1 MNFAS
6 IAFLQFIIVVMV
18 LLIVFKNTTIRK
30 LILLVASYF
39 FYGYWD
45 YRFTALILFS
55 TIVDYVIGRALGQSA
70 ENSID
75 ETQRKWLLTLSVC
88 VNLGLLGFF
97 KYFNFF
103 IDSANVILSGAGWNI
118 SNLNII
124 LPVGISFYTFQTMS
138 YTIDIYRRKLKP
150 ADSFLDFATFVAFF
164 PQLVAGPIVR
174 AIDFMP
180 QLERGVVLDKD
191 EIFAGIQIFIR
202 GLFIKL
208 VIADNLSIIVDQVYA
223 APSIYS
229 SLTVWL
235 AAVAYSFQIL
245 CDFSGYSE
253 MAIGLGRMMGLTL
266 PQNFNLPYTSISITE
281 FWRRWHMS
289 LSSWLRDY
297 LYIPLGGNRKGV
309 RRTYINLMLTM
320 LLGGLWHGA
329 SWNFV
334 IWGFLHGLY
343 LAVERLLNWVNFT
356 ESGKDW
362 RSPITWMR
370 ALAIFVIVTLTW
382 VFFRSP
388 SFDTTLLVFNKLLF
402 LDSFGVRWLYQ
413 PATLIVPIA
422 LFGGFIVR
430 RFRLN
435 YPILNMTQAYAPALL
450 LIQLAAVFFLAPTN
464 ASPFIYF
471 QF

>member
-6 IAFLQFIIVVMV
+6 LVFLQFISVVM
-18 LLIVFKNTTIRK
+18 LLLFVFKNDSVRK
-30 LILLVASYF
+30 VILLVASYI

-45 YRFTALILFS
+45 YRFTALIFFS
-55 TIVDYVIGRALGQSA
+55 TIVDFFIGRALGQSE
-70 ENSID
+70 EN
-75 ETQRKWLLTLSVC
+75 ELNENQRKWLLILSMC

-103 IDSANVILSGAGWNI
+103 IDSANVVLSSGGWNV

-138 YTIDIYRRKLKP
+138 YTIDIYRRRLAP
-150 ADSFLDFATFVAFF
+150 AKSFLDFATFVAFF

-208 VIADNLSIIVDQVYA
+208 VIADNLSLVVDQVYG
-223 APSIYS
+223 APDIYS
-229 SLTVWL
+229 SATVWL

-281 FWRRWHMS
+281 FWRRWHIS
-289 LSSWLRDY
+289 LSTWLRDY

-343 LAVERLLNWVNFT
+343 LAVERLFDLGNFT
-356 ESGKDW
+356 KSGETW
-362 RSPITWMR
+362 RSPKVWLQACTVFI
-370 ALAIFVIVTLTW
+370 IVTLTW

-388 SFDTTLLVFNKLLF
+388 SFDVTLLVFNKLLF
-402 LDSFGVRWLYQ
+402 LDSFGIQWFYR
-413 PATLIVPIA
+413 PALLVIPTA
-422 LFGGFIVR
+422 FIGSFVVR
-430 RFRLN
+430 RFDIK
-435 YPILNMTQAYAPALL
+435 YPILNIQQAYAPAVLFL
-450 LIQLAAVFFLAPTN
+450 QLATVFFLAPTN

>member
-6 IAFLQFIIVVMV
+6 IAFLQFIVVVMLLLIIFKNNTFRKIV
-18 LLIVFKNTTIRK
+18 LLA
-30 LILLVASYF
+30 ASYF

-45 YRFTALILFS
+45 IRFTLLILFS
-55 TIVDYVIGRALGQSA
+55 TIVDYFIGRALGA
-70 ENSID
+70 ENDHKFS
-75 ETQRKWLLTLSVC
+75 ETQRKMLLVLSVC

-103 IDSANVILSGAGWNI
+103 IDSANVILAGAGWNI

-150 ADSFLDFATFVAFF
+150 AATFLDFATFVAFF

-191 EIFAGIQIFIR
+191 EIFAGAQIFLR

-208 VIADNLSIIVDQVYA
+208 VIADNLSVIVDQVYA
-223 APSIYS
+223 APTVYS

-253 MAIGLGRMMGLTL
+253 MAIGLGRMMGFTL
-266 PQNFNLPYTSISITE
+266 PENFNLPYTSISITE
-281 FWRRWHMS
+281 FWRRWHIS

-297 LYIPLGGNRKGV
+297 LYIPLGGNRMGV

-343 LAVERLLNWVNFT
+343 LAVERLLNIGHFT
-356 ESGKDW
+356 ESGSRW
-362 RSPITWMR
+362 SSPKTWLR
-370 ALAIFVIVTLTW
+370 AVFIFIIVTLTW

-388 SFDTTLLVFNKLLF
+388 SFATTIQVFSKLLF
-402 LDSFGVRWLYQ
+402 LDSFGVQWLFR
-413 PATLIVPIA
+413 PAILVVPAAI
-422 LFGGFIVR
+422 LGSFIVR
-430 RFRLN
+430 RFKIS
-435 YPILNMTQAYAPALL
+435 YPMLTYSQAYAPAIL
-450 LIQLAAVFFLAPTN
+450 LIQIATIFFLAPTN